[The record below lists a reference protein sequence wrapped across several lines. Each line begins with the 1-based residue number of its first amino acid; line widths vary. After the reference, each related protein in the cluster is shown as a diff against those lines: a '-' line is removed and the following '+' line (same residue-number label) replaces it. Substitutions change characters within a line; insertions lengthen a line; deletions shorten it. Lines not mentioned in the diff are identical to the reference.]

1 VESEGDESAVA
12 DPRRMIIRMFNKLKE
27 NMQKKKNK
35 NSRQGLK
42 KLKKTKKQLNELRIS
57 TNSKM

>member
-27 NMQKKKNK
+27 NMQKKKT
-35 NSRQGLK
+35 
-42 KLKKTKKQLNELRIS
+42 KTQDKD
-57 TNSKM
+57 